1 MTDALL
7 LRWLA
12 RLGMDD
18 LSYRALPVLPLM
30 PVAWAD
36 GGVQPEEAAV
46 LRTFAARFSPGPE
59 AWLLLE
65 DWLRHPPSEDYVQRG
80 HAALAAL
87 AGRRGRHLSLPGD
100 VLDAVREAG
109 HDVARAHGGLFG
121 LGAVSRSEAR
131 ALRALDALLSNPPAL
146 DPQALGSRRVTVGAD
161 GRADA
166 ALLTDDRM
174 LPVEESL
181 ALPGVAHDGAR
192 LFRDGRLWLLDA
204 GRALVRVDGERVGR
218 RRLLGGEV
226 VEVDGSRFTFCLV
239 RRRPQT
245 VTG

>member
-18 LSYRALPVLPLM
+18 LSYRVLPALPLM

-36 GGVQPEEAAV
+36 GEVQPGEERA
-46 LRTFAARFSPGPE
+46 LRAFVARFSPGPE

-65 DWLRHPPSEDYVQRG
+65 DWLLHPPSEAYVRRG

-87 AGRRGRHLSLPGD
+87 AGRRGQHLSLPGA
-100 VLDAVREAG
+100 VGDAVRAAAL
-109 HDVARAHGGLFG
+109 DVARAHGGVFG
-121 LGAVSRSEAR
+121 VGAVSRAEAR
-131 ALRALDALLSNPPAL
+131 ALRALDALLASPPTI
-146 DPQALGSRRVTVGAD
+146 DPQALEVRHVTVGAD
-161 GRADA
+161 GRAGA
-166 ALLTDDRM
+166 ALLTDDRV
-174 LPVEESL
+174 LPVDGALSL
-181 ALPGVAHDGAR
+181 PRAEATGAR

-204 GRALVRVDGERVGR
+204 GAALVRVDGERVGR

-226 VEVDGSRFTFCLV
+226 VEVEGSRFTFCLV
-239 RRRPQT
+239 RSRPQT